1 MQAIEESCSVN
12 SPAEDL
18 FVQIFEQ
25 TLGPDKAGYLFT
37 QFPFVD
43 IYGRHRFID
52 FAIATP
58 NGKIAIEIDGEN
70 YHNPKLISDEKYID
84 DLLKQNSLVF

>member
-1 MQAIEESCSVN
+1 MKVVEQTDTYSVN

-18 FVQIFEQ
+18 FVRIFEQ
-25 TLGPDKAGYLFT
+25 TLGPEKAGYLFV
-37 QFPFVD
+37 QYPVVD

-58 NGKIAIEIDGEN
+58 
-70 YHNPKLISDEKYID
+70 
-84 DLLKQNSLVF
+84 